1 MDCPPGM
8 RNVTHE
14 NALRL
19 IACIYGLVQAANRYH
34 KRFVEILKSIGFEG
48 GDVDPCLL
56 WRKDKHGTVY
66 VAIYVDDNFM
76 VGDKKAIESVI
87 RQLRAPPHNLV
98 LKVMHEI
105 SDYLSCEIVINR
117 REGEAWMGQPHLIE
131 KLRETFGDEVK
142 ALRRYLTPGTPKLR
156 MVREEDEAGRLTPEL
171 QSRYRSGVGML
182 LYLIKFSRPD
192 IANSVRELSK
202 VLDCSTQASYKEM
215 LRIVKYVLDTPLLGL
230 QMKPSRERGS
240 AWNIVCFT
248 DSDYACDPETRRSV
262 SGYVIFVHGV
272 PICWRSQAQR
282 SVTLSSTE
290 AEWIAMSEAVKDV
303 IFLMHL
309 VEGMGI
315 TIRYPITVRVDNVG
329 AIFMSGNITTTGR
342 TRHAQIRGRY
352 VSELV
357 EDGTLKIVFVRSEE
371 NIADIMTKNLDS
383 SLFSRHAKEL
393 VKQK

>member
-1 MDCPPGM
+1 MTLRILILIMLIYGYACSIIDVETAFLYGSLEEEIYMDCPPGM

-48 GDVDPCLL
+48 GNVDPCLL

-76 VGDKKAIESVI
+76 VGDKSAIESVI

-98 LKVMHEI
+98 LK
-105 SDYLSCEIVINR
+105 
-117 REGEAWMGQPHLIE
+117 
-131 KLRETFGDEVK
+131 LRETFGDEVR
-142 ALRRYLTPGTPKLR
+142 ALRRYLTPGDA
-156 MVREEDEAGRLTPEL
+156 EIED
-171 QSRYRSGVGML
+171 GVGML

-215 LRIVKYVLDTPLLGL
+215 LRIVKYVLDTPLFGL

-248 DSDYACDPETRRSV
+248 D
-262 SGYVIFVHGV
+262 
-272 PICWRSQAQR
+272 
-282 SVTLSSTE
+282 
-290 AEWIAMSEAVKDV
+290 K
-303 IFLMHL
+303 
-309 VEGMGI
+309 
-315 TIRYPITVRVDNVG
+315 
-329 AIFMSGNITTTGR
+329 
-342 TRHAQIRGRY
+342 
-352 VSELV
+352 
-357 EDGTLKIVFVRSEE
+357 DGTLKIVFVRSEE